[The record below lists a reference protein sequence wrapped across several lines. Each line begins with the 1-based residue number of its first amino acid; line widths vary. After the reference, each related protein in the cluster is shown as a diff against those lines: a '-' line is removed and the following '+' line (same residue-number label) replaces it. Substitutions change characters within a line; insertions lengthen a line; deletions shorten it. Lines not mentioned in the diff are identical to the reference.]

1 MWLRQCSDDIRHA
14 RFTELWTLKEA
25 FLKAT
30 GVGLSGLLSGLSFRF
45 DEQARI
51 EVSGPSKINL
61 DEWHFALFAPDHD
74 VRLGIAIQSAERP
87 RSFSCQD
94 EGDGR
99 ALAPIRSSI
108 GGRGSS

>member
-1 MWLRQCSDDIRHA
+1 MATFEKSHVDQISRPQVGDFLPMSAANRRLRMPRDGEYHSASRIR
-14 RFTELWTLKEA
+14 EN
-25 FLKAT
+25 
-30 GVGLSGLLSGLSFRF
+30 LSH
-45 DEQARI
+45 
-51 EVSGPSKINL
+51 

-87 RSFSCQD
+87 RSLSCQD

-99 ALAPIRSSI
+99 ALAPFRSSI